1 MSARQI
7 NAAPRFDRV
16 SPNQNAR
23 TGLHERRGD
32 EDASIEALR
41 LRTKALQAVEGG
53 ETLPG
58 VVKGQKLAVNGVPAG
73 QGCRRTRRSALLLL
87 LVGKIIRGADSYNVL
102 LRDDEGW
109 EAEGEV
115 VEVATECGG
124 LDLFYALA
132 EAFVVALAS
141 FEGTV
146 DEDVEP
152 GGLREGTYNLSA
164 SRSRSGTT
172 RSGSIS
178 QGSNRTL
185 GLR

>member
-1 MSARQI
+1 ML
-7 NAAPRFDRV
+7 F
-16 SPNQNAR
+16 
-23 TGLHERRGD
+23 LH
-32 EDASIEALR
+32 I
-41 LRTKALQAVEGG
+41 
-53 ETLPG
+53 
-58 VVKGQKLAVNGVPAG
+58 
-73 QGCRRTRRSALLLL
+73 
-87 LVGKIIRGADSYNVL
+87 GKIICGAGSYNVL

-115 VEVATECGG
+115 VEVAAECGG
-124 LDLFYALA
+124 LDLLYALA